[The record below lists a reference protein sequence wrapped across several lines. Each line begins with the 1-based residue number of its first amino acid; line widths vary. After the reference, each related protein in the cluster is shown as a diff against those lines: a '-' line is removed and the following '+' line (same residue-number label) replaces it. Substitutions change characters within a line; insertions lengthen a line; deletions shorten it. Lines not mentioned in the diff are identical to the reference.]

1 MAPND
6 HMKSLLAA
14 LVIFASCAVTGGSN
28 HGQAA
33 ETEPEIE
40 APGASPLG
48 APMQGKPAR
57 GSLLCTYE
65 DQSSAETHVLLC
77 RSENSEGCA
86 LTNPVPL
93 RVLMGR
99 YDGVKILAIG
109 TSPEGCSRVTF
120 TGSPKAN

>member
-14 LVIFASCAVTGGSN
+14 LAIFALCAVTGGSLR
-28 HGQAA
+28 GQAA

-40 APGASPLG
+40 APGALPLG
-48 APMQGKPAR
+48 PPMQGKPAR
-57 GSLLCTYE
+57 GALLCTYE
-65 DQSSAETHVLLC
+65 DQSSAEIHVLLC

-86 LTNPVPL
+86 LTNPVPI
-93 RVLMGR
+93 RALMSG

-109 TSPEGCSRVTF
+109 ASPEGCSRVTF
-120 TGSPKAN
+120 TGSRKAN

>member
-1 MAPND
+1 
-6 HMKSLLAA
+6 MKSNLAA
-14 LVIFASCAVTGGSN
+14 LVIFAVCAVAGGSMR
-28 HGQAA
+28 GQAA

-57 GSLLCTYE
+57 GALFCTYE
-65 DQSSAETHVLLC
+65 DQSNAEVHVLLC
-77 RSENSEGCA
+77 RSEISEGCA

-93 RVLMGR
+93 RVLMSR

-109 TSPEGCSRVTF
+109 ASPEGCSRVTF
-120 TGSPKAN
+120 TGSLKTN

>member
-1 MAPND
+1 
-6 HMKSLLAA
+6 MKSLLAA
-14 LVIFASCAVTGGSN
+14 LAIFALCASTGGSTRI
-28 HGQAA
+28 QAA

-57 GSLLCTYE
+57 GALFCTYE
-65 DQSSAETHVLLC
+65 DQSNAEVHVLLC

-86 LTNPVPL
+86 LTDPVPL
-93 RVLMGR
+93 RVLMSR

-109 TSPEGCSRVTF
+109 ASAEGCSRVTF
-120 TGSPKAN
+120 TGSLKAN